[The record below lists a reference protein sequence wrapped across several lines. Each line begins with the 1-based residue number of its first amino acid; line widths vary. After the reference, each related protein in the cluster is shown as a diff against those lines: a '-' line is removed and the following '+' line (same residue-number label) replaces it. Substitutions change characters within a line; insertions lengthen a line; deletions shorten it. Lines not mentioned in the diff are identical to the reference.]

1 MASRFLTVLPLMLI
15 VLAPPALAEGDPD
28 NGRSLARSN
37 CARCHGVDGNARS
50 TSFQPVP
57 MLAGQPS
64 TYLVRQM
71 RNFLSGAR
79 EDTSKDAA
87 MTRFLENL
95 SDQDLEDIAAY
106 FEMQKRY

>member
-1 MASRFLTVLPLMLI
+1 ML
-15 VLAPPALAEGDPD
+15 G
-28 NGRSLARSN
+28 
-37 CARCHGVDGNARS
+37 
-50 TSFQPVP
+50 
-57 MLAGQPS
+57 GQPS